1 MIFFSRGQPARRHG
15 LIFFRGWRPG
25 LRLLGS
31 RIATDLVFVSAH
43 F

>member
-1 MIFFSRGQPARRHG
+1 MIYFSLGQPARRQDM
-15 LIFFRGWRPG
+15 ISFRGWRPG